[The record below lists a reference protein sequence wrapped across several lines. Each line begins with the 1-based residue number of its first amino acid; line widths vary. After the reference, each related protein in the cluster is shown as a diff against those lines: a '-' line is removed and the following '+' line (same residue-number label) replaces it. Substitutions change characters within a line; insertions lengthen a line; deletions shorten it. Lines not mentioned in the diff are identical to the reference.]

1 MSAAH
6 KVPFAPVPAA
16 YAVQV
21 LLELVLLSG
30 RALACYQKI
39 LRRSEN
45 RNNCSLN
52 SLCNNE

>member
-6 KVPFAPVPAA
+6 EVSFAPGPAA

-21 LLELVLLSG
+21 LLELLSG
-30 RALACYQKI
+30 RALVCYQKI
-39 LRRSEN
+39 LRCSEN

-52 SLCNNE
+52 SLFNKE